1 MSNPVNFNT
10 LQERRQLAQYF
21 YNSCRDLEV
30 TANRLKEL
38 IGEPDA
44 SEFAIGTLDDE
55 LYSARAY
62 IAQAT
67 EMFGEFL
74 DVYFQM
80 EEEACK
86 AFDADEFEAEELE
99 SDNSEDNDNG

>member
-1 MSNPVNFNT
+1 MSNPVDFTT

-55 LYSARAY
+55 LYDARAY

-67 EMFGEFL
+67 EMFGELL
-74 DVYFQM
+74 DVYSRM
-80 EEEACK
+80 EGEACR
-86 AFDADEFEAEELE
+86 AFDADEEEEFE
-99 SDNSEDNDNG
+99 SNSEDNDNDS